1 MSGLRPFISE
11 TAGTTAGAERNK
23 NKERER
29 ERERSNNEIMDYR
42 AHAIYIYSV
51 RSKFMAGLLPNRG
64 TYLGVNLVG
73 IGIIKMS
80 IPKISMYIDQT
91 ILLPLTSLY
100 QDNIGEV
107 PMA

>member
-1 MSGLRPFISE
+1 MKLREPQQVP
-11 TAGTTAGAERNK
+11 
-23 NKERER
+23 KEIKTKRER

-91 ILLPLTSLY
+91 ILLPMN
-100 QDNIGEV
+100 NIRKILDV
-107 PMA
+107 